1 MFYWLPRCVAILFIL
16 FLSLFALD
24 VFSGNSSFGVVIV
37 GFLIHLIPSY
47 VLLLALVFAWKREK
61 IGGFLFIPMLSFL
74 AFSLITICMFMYRSA
89 VKQKYV

>member
-1 MFYWLPRCVAILFIL
+1 MFYWIPRCVAILFIL

-24 VFSGNSSFGVVIV
+24 VFSGNSSLGVVIV

-61 IGGFLFIPMLSFL
+61 IGGFLSIPMLSFL